1 MCVLIYIIQIWYIYI
16 YEIQKIVLCPRFVGN
31 HRQHC
36 WWTSNSRLQRLPP
49 SPIEVVP
56 PGHCGRWNLRLAG
69 WLIVDNP
76 SEEVPDKWEL
86 VPSTSGNNTLTT
98 RLPIIN
104 WDCPSATD
112 VAKPAGVFQQT
123 LKHAGLYA
131 QVYCHATRKWVP
143 VSSQSPSCPHL
154 VLINRIYTSKMTGKE

>member
-1 MCVLIYIIQIWYIYI
+1 MYIYIYVLIYIIQIIYMYIYI
-16 YEIQKIVLCPRFVGN
+16 YVYTYIFIYIRDQKNVLCPRFVGN

-56 PGHCGRWNLRLAG
+56 PGIHCWWWNLRLAG
-69 WLIVDNP
+69 WLIADNP

-104 WDCPSATD
+104 WDGPSATD

-123 LKHAGLYA
+123 LRY
-131 QVYCHATRKWVP
+131 
-143 VSSQSPSCPHL
+143 SQMDSCVIPISL
-154 VLINRIYTSKMTGKE
+154 PALGSYK